1 MFFGW
6 DRNLLG
12 AHSGCVEGKRVMLHL
27 PLSGGMERDCSV
39 FIFNLATKAF
49 LVSFQFLGS
58 SVSCAHKTLPI
69 EQQFCS
75 FSGRNLGKAQLEH
88 RVTTRQRMTNPTSA
102 RGCSVLERVT
112 HCSLCQAVASC
123 PGLQHH
129 LRAGVGKS
137 GTILARFQ
145 PQRSGNISS
154 QLHPCMSQRSS
165 QGCLSADQFE
175 GRSL

>member
-1 MFFGW
+1 MLFFGRA
-6 DRNLLG
+6 RNLLG
-12 AHSGCVEGKRVMLHL
+12 AHGGCVEGKRVMLHL

-49 LVSFQFLGS
+49 LISFQFLGS
-58 SVSCAHKTLPI
+58 SVSYAHKTLPT

-75 FSGRNLGKAQLEH
+75 FSGAGLPWEGPAGA
-88 RVTTRQRMTNPTSA
+88 QRMTNPTSA
-102 RGCSVLERVT
+102 RGCSVLERV
-112 HCSLCQAVASC
+112 
-123 PGLQHH
+123 PGCGIV
-129 LRAGVGKS
+129 LRTGVGKS

-145 PQRSGNISS
+145 PQMSGNISS
-154 QLHPCMSQRSS
+154 QLPCMSQRSS